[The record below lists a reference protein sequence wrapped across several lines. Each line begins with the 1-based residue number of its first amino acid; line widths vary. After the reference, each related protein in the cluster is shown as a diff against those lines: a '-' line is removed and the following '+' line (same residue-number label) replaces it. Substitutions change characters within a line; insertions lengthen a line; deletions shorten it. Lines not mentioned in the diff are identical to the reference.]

1 MERKKLNA
9 KEKAFIEGA
18 AIPEERTVA
27 SQVKKELKKTD
38 VKEEKPEWTEKGD
51 IKKAVTMNLYARLF
65 QEFKFA
71 VQQREEGRSAS
82 DLVNDFI
89 IDYLGKK

>member
-1 MERKKLNA
+1 MQRKKLSE
-9 KEKAFIEGA
+9 KEAAFIEGA
-18 AIPEERTVA
+18 VVPETKPVSPE
-27 SQVKKELKKTD
+27 VKKELKK
-38 VKEEKPEWTEKGD
+38 VAAKEEKPEWTEKGD